1 MRRSRPPDEL
11 PVTGLTK
18 EISLWIE
25 SIDPEV
31 IDSDTRAFVSG
42 LVDRMLNATAG
53 SEGDGRQGSTRLG
66 LGPVVDAHLFAA
78 GLRAETLSEQQAGL
92 MELAAPVVGAVL
104 AIAVHHPCSGASLG
118 AAVLAGC
125 ELGLLL
131 AEMAGAGSDSRFR
144 ASAATCAAVSAARVL
159 DLSGDRLVSAI
170 GIGASSSVG
179 AAFVLDAAWQAGK
192 SASNG
197 VLAALLADADFTGPA
212 DAIEHPRGLLGAV
225 FDVRAPAGKAG
236 DLGNRIGA
244 IEPLISPA
252 GTADGFGDKAAGM
265 WEMERA
271 SDLVAAVF
279 PDRGSR

>member
-1 MRRSRPPDEL
+1 M
-11 PVTGLTK
+11 TGPTK
-18 EISLWIE
+18 EIGLWVE

-42 LVDRMLNATAG
+42 LAARMLNATAG
-53 SEGDGRQGSTRLG
+53 SERGRRAGSVPLG
-66 LGPVVDAHLFAA
+66 PDPVVDVHRLAA
-78 GLRAETLSEQQAGL
+78 DLRGEPLSEQQAGL
-92 MELAAPVVGAVL
+92 MELAAPVAGAAL

-159 DLSGDRLVSAI
+159 DLSGDRLVSTI
-170 GIGASSSVG
+170 GIGVSSSVG

-225 FDVRAPAGKAG
+225 FDVRAPAGIAG
-236 DLGNRIGA
+236 DLGNRIGT
-244 IEPLISPA
+244 IEPLISSA
-252 GTADGFGDKAAGM
+252 GTADGFGDKAAGL
-265 WEMERA
+265 WEMERT
-271 SDLVAAVF
+271 SELVAAAV
-279 PDRGSR
+279 PDRRSR

>member
-1 MRRSRPPDEL
+1 MRRSRSPDEP

-18 EISLWIE
+18 EIGLWIE
-25 SIDPEV
+25 SIDPKV
-31 IDSDTRAFVSG
+31 IDNDTRAFVCG
-42 LVDRMLNATAG
+42 LVARMLNATAG
-53 SEGDGRQGSTRLG
+53 SERGRRAGSAP
-66 LGPVVDAHLFAA
+66 LGPDPVADAHQLAA
-78 GLRAETLSEQQAGL
+78 DLRGEPLSEQHAGL
-92 MELAAPVVGAVL
+92 MEVTAPVVGAAL

-118 AAVLAGC
+118 AAILAGC
-125 ELGLLL
+125 EIGLFLS
-131 AEMAGAGSDSRFR
+131 EMAGGCGAPS
-144 ASAATCAAVSAARVL
+144 APSAATAAAVGGARVL
-159 DLSGDRLVSAI
+159 GLEGYRLVSAI
-170 GIGASSSVG
+170 GIGVSSSVG
-179 AAFVLDAAWQAGK
+179 TAYVLDVAWQAGK

-225 FDVRAPAGKAG
+225 FDVRAPVGTAG

-279 PDRGSR
+279 PDRRSR

>member
-18 EISLWIE
+18 EIGLWIE

-53 SEGDGRQGSTRLG
+53 SERGRRAGSVPLG
-66 LGPVVDAHLFAA
+66 PDPVVDAHQLAA
-78 GLRAETLSEQQAGL
+78 DLSGEPLSEQHAGL
-92 MELAAPVVGAVL
+92 VELAAPVGGAAL
-104 AIAVHHPCSGASLG
+104 AMAVHHPCSGASLG
-118 AAVLAGC
+118 AAILAGC
-125 ELGLLL
+125 EIGLFL
-131 AEMAGAGSDSRFR
+131 AEMAGGCGAPT
-144 ASAATCAAVSAARVL
+144 AATAAAVAGARVIGL
-159 DLSGDRLVSAI
+159 EGCRLVSAI
-170 GIGASSSVG
+170 GIGVSSSVG

-225 FDVRAPAGKAG
+225 FDVRAPVGKAG

>member
-18 EISLWIE
+18 EIGLWIE

-66 LGPVVDAHLFAA
+66 LDPVVDAHLFAA

-131 AEMAGAGSDSRFR
+131 AEMAGVGSDSRFR

-179 AAFVLDAAWQAGK
+179 AAVVLDAAWQAGK

-197 VLAALLADADFTGPA
+197 VLAALLARAGFTGPA
-212 DAIEHPRGLLGAV
+212 DAIEHSRGLLGTV
-225 FDVRAPAGKAG
+225 FDIRPPAGMAG
-236 DLGNRIGA
+236 GFGNRIGA
-244 IEPLISPA
+244 MKRLVSSVR
-252 GTADGFGDKAAGM
+252 TADGLREMAAGL
-265 WEMERA
+265 WEMERT
-271 SDLVAAVF
+271 SELVATLVQ
-279 PDRGSR
+279 DLRSR